1 MSNTSEISEGCKE
14 VLNAWLFDLGCLAP
28 ALAIIFILAILE
40 RRKAFKLEFFD
51 GRPGLPVPVNF
62 FSKHN
67 RYTIAI
73 TFGAT
78 AITCTTLFARA
89 FLRFDIHREIIPWST
104 SPWLKVVEG
113 LILVLLYGILFYPFF
128 ACLTTDH
135 RLIGAVMGFIYG
147 AIRFSFGFGINF
159 QCGSSFNK
167 NGILLV
173 LLPTLTTNL
182 CLLFIVIR
190 FAVVIFLEGRK
201 RWFHST
207 NDIDRHG
214 QPRVM
219 TGLARESG
227 IKYVKLAL
235 NPGSNIVE
243 REVKWYTKAVQCVY
257 KTRDDFEFST
267 QLISTVMVAMIVVV
281 QLSIAS
287 FIVLQILADHLRSQC
302 PWATCEESFRILYD
316 SELAGTALSA
326 VISVLSLLHFMK
338 CHRDH
343 VLQLF
348 QGKRTFAQNVTV
360 TPVKALRTSLR
371 FSGYQIAFTTA
382 GFVVMS
388 LFLTL
393 IFIILGVESL
403 RVIVWKYIII
413 PFIPAI
419 VMSLIVLILQV
430 LLAHFVFRN
439 RDFPKIVI
447 TVDNRRLFSIV
458 SFFLFFQNILV
469 GIFSFF
475 SRLLKGM
482 ALGFFFLSRV
492 DRTCLMHG
500 FQNFDQGF
508 VAYLGFLDLL
518 VAHSHPMMLVF
529 CQLLINRN
537 KERGLIESTAS
548 EETGTAATV
557 YPRRLGIPRVSHKA
571 INRWFV
577 AVTLT
582 RNPSLIQYRRQE
594 CRGAKTVVHV
604 ESINVDFNDLVHT
617 VDEVLST
624 AQ

>member
-1 MSNTSEISEGCKE
+1 MSNTSEISEGCKK
-14 VLNAWLFDLGCLAP
+14 VLDPLLFDLGCLAP
-28 ALAIIFILAILE
+28 ALAIIFILAIIE
-40 RRKAFKLEFFD
+40 RRKAFKLEFCD

-89 FLRFDIHREIIPWST
+89 FLRFDSHREIIPWST

-147 AIRFSFGFGINF
+147 AIRFSFGFGIDF
-159 QCGSSFNK
+159 QCGTSFNK

-214 QPRVM
+214 QPRVK

-302 PWATCEESFRILYD
+302 PWATCEESVRILYD

-343 VLQLF
+343 VLQLY

-393 IFIILGVESL
+393 IFFILGVESL

-482 ALGFFFLSRV
+482 ALGVFFLSRV

-548 EETGTAATV
+548 EETGTAATD
-557 YPRRLGIPRVSHKA
+557 YFDSSGRLVVGDSVPGVEFLPFVKA
-571 INRWFV
+571 KR
-577 AVTLT
+577 
-582 RNPSLIQYRRQE
+582 
-594 CRGAKTVVHV
+594 C
-604 ESINVDFNDLVHT
+604 
-617 VDEVLST
+617 
-624 AQ
+624 

>member
-1 MSNTSEISEGCKE
+1 MSETSEIWKGCKKVIKE
-14 VLNAWLFDLGCLAP
+14 STFDLGCLAP
-28 ALAIIFILAILE
+28 ALAFIFILASLE
-40 RRKAFKLEFFD
+40 RRKAFKLEFCD

-67 RYTIAI
+67 RYTIAV

-78 AITCTTLFARA
+78 AITCTNLFAKA
-89 FLRFDIHREIIPWST
+89 FLGVDIPGIIPWST

-113 LILVLLYGILFYPFF
+113 LILVLVYGILFYPFF
-128 ACLTTDH
+128 ACLATDH
-135 RLIGAVMGFIYG
+135 RLIGAVLGFIYG
-147 AIRFSFGFGINF
+147 AIRVSFGFGIAF
-159 QCGSSFNK
+159 QCGSSFSNFD
-167 NGILLV
+167 ILLQ
-173 LLPTLTTNL
+173 LLPRLATDL

-201 RWFHST
+201 RWFHSR

-214 QPRVM
+214 QVHVE
-219 TGLARESG
+219 TSLARESG

-243 REVKWYTKAVQCVY
+243 REVKWYTKAVHYIY
-257 KTRDDFEFST
+257 KTRAVFLDSL
-267 QLISTVMVAMIVVV
+267 QAGVV
-281 QLSIAS
+281 
-287 FIVLQILADHLRSQC
+287 
-302 PWATCEESFRILYD
+302 
-316 SELAGTALSA
+316 LSA

-343 VLQLF
+343 VLQLYR
-348 QGKRTFAQNVTV
+348 GKRTFAQNVNV

-371 FSGYQIAFTTA
+371 FSGYQIAYTAA
-382 GFVVMS
+382 GFVTMS
-388 LFLTL
+388 WFLTF
-393 IFIILGVESL
+393 IFFILGVKIL
-403 RVIVWKYIII
+403 REFVWDYIII
-413 PFIPAI
+413 PLIPAI
-419 VMSLIVLILQV
+419 VMSFVVFILQV

-447 TVDNRRLFSIV
+447 TVDNRRLFSIA

-548 EETGTAATV
+548 EESGTAATV

-594 CRGAKTVVHV
+594 SRGAKTVVHV
-604 ESINVDFNDLVHT
+604 ESVNVDFSDFVHT
-617 VDEVLST
+617 VDEVVST
-624 AQ
+624 TQ

>member
-1 MSNTSEISEGCKE
+1 MSETSEIWKGCIEKE
-14 VLNAWLFDLGCLAP
+14 STFDLGCLAP
-28 ALAIIFILAILE
+28 ALAIIFILASLE
-40 RRKAFKLEFFD
+40 RRKAFKLEFCG
-51 GRPGLPVPVNF
+51 GRPGLPV
-62 FSKHN
+62 KHN
-67 RYTIAI
+67 RYTIAV

-78 AITCTTLFARA
+78 AITCTNLFAKA
-89 FLRFDIHREIIPWST
+89 FLGADIPGIIPWST
-104 SPWLKVVEG
+104 SPWLTVVEG
-113 LILVLLYGILFYPFF
+113 LILVLVYGILFYPFF
-128 ACLTTDH
+128 ACLATDH
-135 RLIGAVMGFIYG
+135 RLIGAVLGFIYG
-147 AIRFSFGFGINF
+147 AIRFSVGFGIAF
-159 QCGSSFNK
+159 QCSSSFSNSD
-167 NGILLV
+167 NFLW
-173 LLPTLTTNL
+173 LLPSLATYL
-182 CLLFIVIR
+182 CFLFIVIR
-190 FAVVIFLEGRK
+190 FAVVIFREGRK
-201 RWFHST
+201 RWFHSK
-207 NDIDRHG
+207 NDVDRHG
-214 QPRVM
+214 QVCVE
-219 TGLARESG
+219 TSLVRESG

-235 NPGSNIVE
+235 NPGSNIIE
-243 REVKWYTKAVQCVY
+243 REVKWYTKAVHYIY
-257 KTRDDFEFST
+257 KTRADFEFST

-281 QLSIAS
+281 QVSIAS
-287 FIVLQILADHLRSQC
+287 FIAFQYLAENLRSVC
-302 PWATCEESFRILYD
+302 SSAICEDLFRIFYGSL
-316 SELAGTALSA
+316 LAGIVLSA

-343 VLQLF
+343 VLQLYR
-348 QGKRTFAQNVTV
+348 GKRTFAQNVNV

-371 FSGYQIAFTTA
+371 FSGYQIAYTAA
-382 GFVVMS
+382 GFFVMP
-388 LFLTL
+388 LFPTL
-393 IFIILGVESL
+393 IFFSLGYKPIREQL
-403 RVIVWKYIII
+403 LEHFIVKLL
-413 PFIPAI
+413 PAI
-419 VMSLIVLILQV
+419 VMSLIVFILQV

-469 GIFSFF
+469 GFFSFS

-482 ALGFFFLSRV
+482 GLGVFFLSRV

-548 EETGTAATV
+548 EETGTASIV
-557 YPRRLGIPRVSHKA
+557 YPPRLGIPRVSHKA

-594 CRGAKTVVHV
+594 SRGAKTVVHV
-604 ESINVDFNDLVHT
+604 ESINVDFSDLVHT